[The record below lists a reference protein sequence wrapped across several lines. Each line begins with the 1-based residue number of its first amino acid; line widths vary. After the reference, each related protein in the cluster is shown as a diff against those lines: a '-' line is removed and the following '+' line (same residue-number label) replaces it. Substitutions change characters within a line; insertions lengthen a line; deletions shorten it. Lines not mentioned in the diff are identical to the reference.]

1 MLIKREVSGRGRQ
14 LNDEDVTLFRRA
26 VGPVIPLPQQKIA
39 PTHPLPS
46 PYPHQTRRDQ
56 QNVLIESLSS
66 LPNAFDAQT
75 GDELAFIRPGLQHK
89 LLRKLR
95 RGHFSVGAELDL
107 HGMTVP
113 VAQFELSGF
122 LRKARAQSV
131 RCVRIIHGKG
141 LRSHQGRPV
150 LKLNLDR
157 WLRLRDE
164 VIAFT
169 SARPVDGG
177 TGAVYVLLKR

>member
-1 MLIKREVSGRGRQ
+1 MKYPRVD
-14 LNDEDVTLFRRA
+14 DEDAALFRDA
-26 VGPVIPLPQQKIA
+26 VGPVTPLPQQRVA
-39 PTHPLPS
+39 PS
-46 PYPHQTRRDQ
+46 PNRPTPHPRQTLQEQQQVLRD
-56 QNVLIESLSS
+56 SLYGEPHA
-66 LPNAFDAQT
+66 LDAQT
-75 GDELAFIRPGLQHK
+75 GDELSFIRPGLQYR

-113 VAQFELSGF
+113 VAQMELAAF
-122 LRKARAQSV
+122 LKNARTQGA

-141 LRSHQGRPV
+141 LRSRQGRPV
-150 LKLNLDR
+150 LKHRLDR
-157 WLRLRDE
+157 WLRMRDE
-164 VIAFT
+164 VIAYS

>member
-1 MLIKREVSGRGRQ
+1 VKYHQ
-14 LNDEDVTLFRRA
+14 PDDEDVALFRDA
-26 VGPVIPLPQQKIA
+26 VGPVTPLPHQRIA
-39 PTHPLPS
+39 PSPNRPKPHPQQTLQDQQQVLRESLYDEPHPL
-46 PYPHQTRRDQ
+46 D
-56 QNVLIESLSS
+56 V
-66 LPNAFDAQT
+66 QT
-75 GDELAFIRPGLQHK
+75 GDELSFLRPGLQYR

-113 VAQFELSGF
+113 LAQSELTTF
-122 LRKARAQSV
+122 LKEARAKGV
-131 RCVRIIHGKG
+131 RCVRVVHGKG
-141 LRSHQGRPV
+141 MRSRQGRPV

-164 VIAFT
+164 VIAFS